1 MAGVRSIFD
10 IARGALTASQLS
22 LQTVSHNIANVNTK
36 GYARQEAA
44 LEEAM
49 PLPGPTGYLGN
60 GVKVSQIIR
69 YVDKFI
75 EATIAKKNTDLGFQK
90 ASEKY
95 LQQME
100 GILNEDNAKL
110 SQNVTAF
117 FNAWQ
122 ELSTDPASITPRT
135 ALKSAGENLARS
147 IRTVYHDLR
156 GLQREIDHTV
166 AQEIENVN
174 RITTTI
180 AELNQR
186 IFDGGMVG
194 DANDYLNQRQ
204 QLLTELSEKLDVVA
218 FEDEFGRLTVLT
230 GKGKTLVDAF
240 NHWNLKA
247 YDSEGEGFYRVHW
260 EDSQGNLADITSD
273 VDRGTLGALLQER
286 DVDAES
292 FIDQIN
298 AFAKTIAEEV
308 NRIHEDGYNLNQT
321 TGIPFFEPLTQ
332 NFAAQ
337 MDISDEI
344 GDDPTN
350 IAATSSP
357 DRPTDN
363 DIALAI
369 AALGTSDLAFDVNGD
384 TVNTTVSEFVSSMLG
399 RVGALTR
406 NATDLVEYQ
415 QNTMDLLTKQRE
427 AVSGVSLDEEMTNII
442 KFQRAYE
449 AAARLITVADEMLKT
464 IIEAASR

>member
-1 MAGVRSIFD
+1 MAGIRSIFD

-49 PLPGPTGYLGN
+49 PLPGPVGYLGN
-60 GVKVSQIIR
+60 GVKVSQIVR

-75 EATIAKKNTDLGFQK
+75 EATIAQKNTDLEFQK
-90 ASEKY
+90 TSEKY

-100 GILNEDNAKL
+100 GVLNEDNAKL
-110 SQNVTAF
+110 SANVTAF

-135 ALKSAGENLARS
+135 ALLTAGENLARS
-147 IRTVYHDLR
+147 IRTVYQDLR
-156 GLQREIDHTV
+156 GLQQEIDHTV

-204 QLLTELSEKLDVVA
+204 ELLNELSGKLDVVA

-240 NHWNLKA
+240 NHWDLKA
-247 YDSEGEGFYRVHW
+247 YDTEGEGFYRICW
-260 EDSQGNLADITSD
+260 EDSQGNLADITAD
-273 VDRGTLGALLQER
+273 VDQGTLGALLTER
-286 DVDAES
+286 DVNAED
-292 FIDQIN
+292 FVAQIN
-298 AFAKTIAEEV
+298 ALAKTITEEV
-308 NRIHEDGYNLNQT
+308 NRIHEGGYNLNFT
-321 TGIPFFEPLTQ
+321 TGISFFRPLTQ
-332 NFAAQ
+332 NYAAQ
-337 MDISDEI
+337 MDVSDDI
-344 GDDPTN
+344 KDDVMN

-363 DIALAI
+363 DIALAL
-369 AALGTSDLAFDVNGD
+369 AALGTADLAFDVNGNV
-384 TVNTTVSEFVSSMLG
+384 VNTTASEFVASMLS

-415 QNTMDLLTKQRE
+415 QNTMDLLSKQRE
-427 AVSGVSLDEEMTNII
+427 AVSGVSLDEEMTNLI

-449 AAARLITVADEMLKT
+449 AAARLITVADEMLQT
-464 IIEAASR
+464 IIEASK

>member
-1 MAGVRSIFD
+1 MAGIRSIFD

-49 PLPGPTGYLGN
+49 PLPGPVGYLGN
-60 GVKVSQIIR
+60 GVKVSQIVR

-75 EATIAKKNTDLGFQK
+75 EATIAQKNTDLEFQK
-90 ASEKY
+90 TSEKY

-100 GILNEDNAKL
+100 GVLNEDNAKL
-110 SQNVTAF
+110 SANVTAF

-135 ALKSAGENLARS
+135 ALLTAGENLARS
-147 IRTVYHDLR
+147 IRTVYQDLR
-156 GLQREIDHTV
+156 GLQQEINHTV

-204 QLLTELSEKLDVVA
+204 ELLNELSGKLDVVA

-240 NHWNLKA
+240 NHWDLKA
-247 YDSEGEGFYRVHW
+247 YDTEGEGFYRICW
-260 EDSQGNLADITSD
+260 EDSQGNLADITAD
-273 VDRGTLGALLQER
+273 VDQGTLGALLTER
-286 DVDAES
+286 DVNAED
-292 FIDQIN
+292 FVAQIN
-298 AFAKTIAEEV
+298 ALAKTITEEV
-308 NRIHEDGYNLNQT
+308 NRIHEGGYNLNFT
-321 TGIPFFEPLTQ
+321 TGISFFRPLTQ
-332 NFAAQ
+332 NYAAQ
-337 MDISDEI
+337 MDVSDDI
-344 GDDPTN
+344 KDDVMN

-363 DIALAI
+363 DIALAL
-369 AALGTSDLAFDVNGD
+369 AALGTADLAFDVNGNV
-384 TVNTTVSEFVSSMLG
+384 VNTTASEFVASMLS

-415 QNTMDLLTKQRE
+415 QNTMDLLWKQRE
-427 AVSGVSLDEEMTNII
+427 AVSGVSLDEEMTNLI

-449 AAARLITVADEMLKT
+449 AAARLITVADEMLQT
-464 IIEAASR
+464 IIEASK